1 MRGKDNQ
8 TASAANSTGITPA
21 YAGKRKFKPKKT
33 TDDWDHPRVCG
44 EKYQD
49 KNGNK
54 RTAGITPAYAGK
66 SHCHPGQCGRN
77 GDHPRVCGEKNID
90 FTSFGMVIGSPPRM
104 RGKAVSTPQEKNIIR
119 ITPAYAGKSCSSS
132 SSSFFVWD
140 HPRVCGEKQI
150 FSSVG
155 SFAPGSPPR
164 MRGKE
169 LPRHFVEL
177 CIGITPAYAGKRR
190 SSATRPTGA
199 PDHPRV
205 CGEKTKK
212 IP

>member
-1 MRGKDNQ
+1 MRGKV
-8 TASAANSTGITPA
+8 TATPANAGATGITPA

-77 GDHPRVCGEKNID
+77 GDHPRVCGEK
-90 FTSFGMVIGSPPRM
+90 
-104 RGKAVSTPQEKNIIR
+104 
-119 ITPAYAGKSCSSS
+119 
-132 SSSFFVWD
+132 
-140 HPRVCGEKQI
+140 
-150 FSSVG
+150 
-155 SFAPGSPPR
+155 
-164 MRGKE
+164 
-169 LPRHFVEL
+169 
-177 CIGITPAYAGKRR
+177 
-190 SSATRPTGA
+190 
-199 PDHPRV
+199 
-205 CGEKTKK
+205 TKK